1 VTSSAQGYDKEDFM
15 RLIILVAALVV
26 SLVLNVATIAVGSV
40 ASAVSSV
47 FEAVT
52 GLASVAGDLDRS
64 LKVERAKVSGKEQQL
79 KVRDRRLAAET
90 AQVKKL
96 KEQVAGLKPKDV
108 THGGRKKLLSEAVE
122 ETTQRVTKRTTA
134 GATRNVAATFGEA
147 IPVIGVGVVVAATAW
162 ELKDAC
168 DTMKDLHELEV
179 ALDPTKA
186 SDASVQ
192 EVCGMKVPSKEEI
205 WEKVK
210 ASPGEAWANAKAA
223 MPDLP
228 EMPSVD
234 WKFWD

>member
-1 VTSSAQGYDKEDFM
+1 
-15 RLIILVAALVV
+15 
-26 SLVLNVATIAVGSV
+26 
-40 ASAVSSV
+40 
-47 FEAVT
+47 
-52 GLASVAGDLDRS
+52 
-64 LKVERAKVSGKEQQL
+64 
-79 KVRDRRLAAET
+79 
-90 AQVKKL
+90 
-96 KEQVAGLKPKDV
+96 
-108 THGGRKKLLSEAVE
+108 LSEAVE